1 MKNAIIPA
9 SFLSVAVAKDKTM
22 IRNGQHTYLIR
33 ETADHQ
39 FSHLYGLF
47 FGEQSQTIKPDKEL
61 SSFTEPSEFSS
72 YE

>member
-9 SFLSVAVAKDKTM
+9 SFLSVAMAKDKTM
-22 IRNGQHTYLIR
+22 IRDGEHTYLIR
-33 ETADHQ
+33 ETTDHQ

-47 FGEQSQTIKPDKEL
+47 FGERSLTIKPDEEASSL
-61 SSFTEPSEFSS
+61 SEPSEFSS